1 MTLADS
7 CRMGEIE
14 DLGMVGLEYM
24 GRLLRVGVILCLFL
38 WVDLL
43 EWGDLCGSGMGCHR
57 NVLLK
62 TNARAGEAEIEG
74 LI

>member
-24 GRLLRVGVILCLFL
+24 GRLLRMGVILC
-38 WVDLL
+38 
-43 EWGDLCGSGMGCHR
+43 
-57 NVLLK
+57 
-62 TNARAGEAEIEG
+62 
-74 LI
+74 